1 MSICFIKKTGQSVLG
16 TLRYEGIRQYAGWH
30 LNYKGKRYWKHSTY
44 VYVPI
49 FECGEPAK
57 RFEGYSEIIVDDKT
71 EFTAYYC
78 DGFLGIGRLIGKAP
92 IDELPSDKN

>member
-16 TLRYEGIRQYAGWH
+16 TLRYEGISIDAGWH
-30 LNYKGKRYWKHSTY
+30 LDDKGKRYWKHGKHR
-44 VYVPI
+44 YVPI

-71 EFTAYYC
+71 EFTAYYG
-78 DGFLGIGRLIGKAP
+78 DGILGIGRLIGKDTIDDLP
-92 IDELPSDKN
+92 IDEN